1 MTTEAFIDAL
11 EGELGE
17 PYVFGG
23 DSPAEGF
30 DCSGLVYYCA
40 GLAGYFVPRT
50 SEEQWAEL
58 PHVVS
63 PLPGDLIFF
72 DVPADDQAQP
82 AHVAVYLAPNLMIE
96 APRTGEDVKLSAI
109 PNVTGVEAVMGFARI
124 PFPVANAAGPS
135 PSPESQEVYMI
146 PTGCTDQGAVR
157 AQIREWWGIFRTD
170 PLTEEAQ
177 NLELLAF
184 GLPVSLKGFG
194 GSPDLLEANIIDT
207 AGAHARLPGAV

>member
-72 DVPADDQAQP
+72 DVRPHPIPGGQRRGALSQP
-82 AHVAVYLAPNLMIE
+82 
-96 APRTGEDVKLSAI
+96 
-109 PNVTGVEAVMGFARI
+109 RI
-124 PFPVANAAGPS
+124 PG
-135 PSPESQEVYMI
+135 
-146 PTGCTDQGAVR
+146 GLH
-157 AQIREWWGIFRTD
+157 D
-170 PLTEEAQ
+170 P
-177 NLELLAF
+177 
-184 GLPVSLKGFG
+184 
-194 GSPDLLEANIIDT
+194 D
-207 AGAHARLPGAV
+207 RLH